1 MKQFVELR
9 SSSCL
14 LLFVGGMAV
23 VVVVV
28 CAVAVVVVAGVDCW
42 FPGSFLTESCWLSWS
57 R

>member
-14 LLFVGGMAV
+14 LLFVGGMA

-42 FPGSFLTESCWLSWS
+42 FPGSFLTESCWLS
-57 R
+57 